1 MNNSKFAWAQ
11 GDVETLT
18 GQEYA
23 RTVSFWDWPKFNKLR
38 PEIQVCVREKK
49 KQREYAIAASTVYTV
64 TIDGVQMLVE
74 IEFVFGGESYKLKI
88 SQYEISA
95 CLNAPTRYEP
105 TLNRWVA
112 EKFYGVTLKMA

>member
-1 MNNSKFAWAQ
+1 MNDKFVWAK
-11 GDVETLT
+11 GDVEILSA
-18 GQEYA
+18 QEYA
-23 RTVSFWDWPKFNKLR
+23 RTIPFWDWAKFNKLR
-38 PEIQVCVREKK
+38 PEIRVCIREKK
-49 KQREYAIAASTVYTV
+49 KQREYTAAATTVYTV
-64 TIDGVQMLVE
+64 VTDGTQYWVE

-112 EKFYGVTLKMA
+112 EKFYSVTLKLA